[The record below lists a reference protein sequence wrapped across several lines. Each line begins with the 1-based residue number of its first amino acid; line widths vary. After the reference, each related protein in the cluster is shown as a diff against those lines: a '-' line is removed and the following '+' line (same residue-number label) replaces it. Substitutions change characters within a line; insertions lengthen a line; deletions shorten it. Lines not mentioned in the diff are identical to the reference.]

1 MSRRTQIIDFLVT
14 ELKRINKQQDART
27 VPVRNGYTYKTNVFN
42 NVFRRQKYLN
52 EINDFPT
59 ICVRATG
66 EDRLEL
72 GAGVRFGTFGFEIR
86 AYVKNEAIIET
97 EEDLA
102 DDIEFV
108 LENLKPF
115 LIKGAIILFD
125 ELYNFEGWDVGEYKA
140 LTEVFDEKDYSFVS
154 FSTDTA
160 QAAIKILN

>member
-14 ELKRINKQQDART
+14 ELKRINGQQDSRT

-59 ICVRATG
+59 LCIRATG

-86 AYVKNEAIIET
+86 GYVKEEETIET

-108 LENLKPF
+108 LENLTSEATSETREITDVRITSTETDEGLMTPF
-115 LIKGAIILFD
+115 GVIII
-125 ELYNFEGWDVGEYKA
+125 NG
-140 LTEVFDEKDYSFVS
+140 
-154 FSTDTA
+154 
-160 QAAIKILN
+160 ILRYQQDATV

>member
-14 ELKRINKQQDART
+14 ELKRINGQQDART

-59 ICVRATG
+59 ICVRAVG
-66 EDRLEL
+66 EDRLEI

-86 AYVKNEAIIET
+86 GYVKDEDTIEV

-102 DDIEFV
+102 DDIEYV
-108 LENLKPF
+108 LQAAVLLPSARDNALA
-115 LIKGAIILFD
+115 ITDIILTSTETD
-125 ELYNFEGWDVGEYKA
+125 EGLMTPFGVVIVNGIIRYQVEDIV
-140 LTEVFDEKDYSFVS
+140 
-154 FSTDTA
+154 
-160 QAAIKILN
+160 

>member
-14 ELKRINKQQDART
+14 ELKRINKQQDSRT

-42 NVFRRQKYLN
+42 NVFRRMKYLN

-59 ICVRATG
+59 LCVTATG

-108 LENLKPF
+108 LENLTSEATARAREITDVRITSTETDEGLMAPF
-115 LIKGAIILFD
+115 GVVII
-125 ELYNFEGWDVGEYKA
+125 NG
-140 LTEVFDEKDYSFVS
+140 
-154 FSTDTA
+154 
-160 QAAIKILN
+160 ILRYQQDATV